1 MTRSFQHVVIQVF
14 ETIWEG
20 FAKNI
25 SPVKSNLKSSFTWII
40 FQFYAGLQNSFVVQY
55 LDLHK
60 IGEAEVWISSRKQP
74 PKVNLEKL
82 IGFSKSLDLLSSFL
96 RKLIGFPKVWMIG
109 YFEWHITNSPLM

>member
-1 MTRSFQHVVIQVF
+1 MVIQVF
-14 ETIWEG
+14 QTIWEG

-60 IGEAEVWISSRKQP
+60 IGEAEADKNP
-74 PKVNLEKL
+74 
-82 IGFSKSLDLLSSFL
+82 
-96 RKLIGFPKVWMIG
+96 
-109 YFEWHITNSPLM
+109 